1 MESTDLITQGKS
13 SRILNVYCSS
23 SDFICNPIQ
32 FQFVITVEVL
42 LMNGL
47 VIAGAGSWCEAIDMK
62 IIFFILM
69 QIKLIFTIKVLQLA
83 SF

>member
-1 MESTDLITQGKS
+1 
-13 SRILNVYCSS
+13 
-23 SDFICNPIQ
+23 
-32 FQFVITVEVL
+32 
-42 LMNGL
+42 MNGL